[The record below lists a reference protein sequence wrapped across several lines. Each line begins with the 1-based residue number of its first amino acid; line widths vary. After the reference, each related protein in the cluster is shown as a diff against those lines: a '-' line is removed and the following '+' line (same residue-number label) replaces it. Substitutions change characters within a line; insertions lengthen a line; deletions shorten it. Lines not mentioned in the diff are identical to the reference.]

1 MQGEMVS
8 ESSIDTIPFTY
19 SSTGHIVIPV
29 HVQGSQETF
38 PFFLDTGASNIIFS
52 SHKNQFKLK
61 RNGFGIGK
69 GANLNFFTTKINQCS
84 LVQIGAFRF
93 EEVNFEEVN
102 INSDCI
108 NEICGIIGTGIMHN
122 TEWQIDFENMQIIV
136 ADSLKHL
143 QINPHATSI
152 PLHQNKF
159 TSHLSTRIKFR
170 ENKRSHS
177 VLIDL
182 GNSGTL
188 NMKES
193 TILKDSIS
201 FETKKVLGIDSNSLG
216 KEKVSESEDSYFLA
230 DSIYFSNLGV
240 HQVPVTVAPKCLD
253 LLGLGFFEHYKTT
266 ISYKTSQLFLEPYK
280 TSPQFIWKTYGFFT
294 EYDEEAKRPIISNII
309 ENSPAANI
317 DLPLYAEILSINEF
331 EFCDKESYCR
341 YKKSKSFGE
350 SVELT
355 LNNNGKIE
363 KYYLE
368 SAPIF
373 E

>member
-1 MQGEMVS
+1 M
-8 ESSIDTIPFTY
+8 
-19 SSTGHIVIPV
+19 

-69 GANLNFFTTKINQCS
+69 GASLNFFTTKINQCS
-84 LVQIGAFRF
+84 LVQIGAFMF
-93 EEVNFEEVN
+93 KEVSFEEVN
-102 INSDCI
+102 INSDCVD
-108 NEICGIIGTGIMHN
+108 EICGIIGTGIMHN
-122 TEWQIDFENMQIIV
+122 LEWQIDFNNMEIII

-143 QINPHATSI
+143 QIPADAISLPLEQNP
-152 PLHQNKF
+152 F
-159 TSHLSTRIKFR
+159 TSHLHTKIKFR
-170 ENKRSHS
+170 KNKRQHS
-177 VLIDL
+177 VLIDV

-188 NMKES
+188 NLKQS

-230 DSIYFSNLGV
+230 DSIYFRNLGV

-266 ISYKTSQLFLEPYK
+266 ISYKTSQLFLEPYQ
-280 TSPQFIWKTYGFFT
+280 SNPRFIWNTYGFFT
-294 EYDEEAKRPIISNII
+294 DYDEVAKKTIISNIV
-309 ENSPAANI
+309 ENSPAANKNV
-317 DLPLYAEILSINEF
+317 PLYAEVLSINDF
-331 EFCDKESYCR
+331 KFSDKESYCQ
-341 YKKSKSFGE
+341 YKNNKSFGG

-355 LNNNGKIE
+355 LNNNGNIK